1 VWAAYIIDFGI
12 SHNQPLENLPFLKNE
27 SKSTFKK
34 GGAKNKNGLG
44 EVRAKTHLSQ
54 LREKSV

>member
-12 SHNQPLENLPFLKNE
+12 SHNQPLENPPFLKNE

-44 EVRAKTHLSQ
+44 EVRAKTHL
-54 LREKSV
+54 